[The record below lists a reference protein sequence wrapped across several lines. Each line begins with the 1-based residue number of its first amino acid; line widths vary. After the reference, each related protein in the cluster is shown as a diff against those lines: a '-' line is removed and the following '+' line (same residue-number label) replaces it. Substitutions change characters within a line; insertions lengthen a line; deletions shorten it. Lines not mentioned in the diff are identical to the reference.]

1 MYKIRYMNRKPIEW
15 RDSSLEDL
23 KAFPVAALKHFGYE
37 LDLIQQGHDPTDF
50 KAMKNLGSGIME
62 LRKKMLDGAFRVVYV
77 AKFARA
83 IFVLHSF
90 QKKTEKTA
98 PKDLNLIR
106 QRYQALVQELGN
118 EQ

>member
-62 LRKKMLDGAFRVVYV
+62 LRKKMPDGAFRVVY
-77 AKFARA
+77 
-83 IFVLHSF
+83 SF

-106 QRYQALVQELGN
+106 QRYQVLVQELGN

>member
-1 MYKIRYMNRKPIEW
+1 MP
-15 RDSSLEDL
+15 
-23 KAFPVAALKHFGYE
+23 
-37 LDLIQQGHDPTDF
+37 
-50 KAMKNLGSGIME
+50 
-62 LRKKMLDGAFRVVYV
+62 DGAFRVVYV

-83 IFVLHSF
+83 VFVLHSF

-106 QRYQALVQELGN
+106 QRYQTLIQELEN

>member
-62 LRKKMLDGAFRVVYV
+62 LRKKMPDGAFRVVYV
-77 AKFARA
+77 ANSHGRFSCCTVSKRKP
-83 IFVLHSF
+83 
-90 QKKTEKTA
+90 KKPPRK
-98 PKDLNLIR
+98 I
-106 QRYQALVQELGN
+106 
-118 EQ
+118 